1 MAAEPVHDNG
11 SQASW
16 PSASGS
22 VSFRGAAAATAG
34 PIPAPWSA
42 ALAQQKSP
50 TCMCCPPSPWG
61 RSWELGSAAFWV
73 EQVAAD
79 TVGGECR
86 RKHALGRSLREEV
99 VACML
104 GGHGVPG
111 DVGIAAFAVLRDAGL
126 LDGARPFDLARSRQL
141 LNEPFTVP
149 GRPRPV
155 RYRYH
160 QQRPARIAAA
170 LEAMNAWASE
180 VHLLDDVAL
189 RDRLVQLPG
198 IGLKTASWIVRNHRG
213 SDRVAI
219 IDVHV
224 RRAGVAAG
232 VFCANWQLPRDYA
245 LFESAFLSWAAVG
258 RVSAAEL
265 DATIWF
271 LCARMGRDVG
281 LLLRGSFT

>member
-1 MAAEPVHDNG
+1 MTAEPVHGNG
-11 SQASW
+11 TQVLW
-16 PSASGS
+16 PSVGGTL
-22 VSFRGAAAATAG
+22 RLWGAAVPVAAPMAS
-34 PIPAPWSA
+34 PQPDVLVREASPA
-42 ALAQQKSP
+42 
-50 TCMCCPPSPWG
+50 CGCCSPSPWG
-61 RSWELGSAAFWV
+61 PSWELGSAAFWV
-73 EQVAAD
+73 EQVTVD
-79 TVGGECR
+79 TVGGER
-86 RKHALGRSLREEV
+86 DREHALGRSLREEV

-111 DVGIAAFAVLRDAGL
+111 DVGVAAFGVLRDAGL
-126 LDGARPFDLARSRQL
+126 LDGARPFDVARSRQL
-141 LNEPFTVP
+141 LSAPFTVP

-160 QQRPARIAAA
+160 QQRPARIAEA
-170 LEAMNAWASE
+170 LDGMNAWAAA
-180 VHLLDDVAL
+180 VDLLDDVAL

-198 IGLKTASWIVRNHRG
+198 IGPKTASWIVRNHRG

-258 RVSAAEL
+258 GVSAAEL
-265 DATIWF
+265 DATVWF
-271 LCARMGRDVG
+271 LCARMGHDIG
-281 LLLRGSFT
+281 LLLGGNFA